1 MRPLRIVNPD
11 QDDYSGLVQ
20 VGLDEDEEEV
30 YPYGITSLADK
41 RDFLQKGDVV
51 KFQIATVKSTGKK
64 RAVCVA
70 AMRSYVRAKVD
81 SVKGLYGFL
90 NYEVEDGKKYFFI

>member
-1 MRPLRIVNPD
+1 MKI
-11 QDDYSGLVQ
+11 SFLVYF
-20 VGLDEDEEEV
+20 VEDEEEV

-81 SVKGLYGFL
+81 SVKGLVSYLPTIFGCRSDQRL
-90 NYEVEDGKKYFFI
+90 QIL